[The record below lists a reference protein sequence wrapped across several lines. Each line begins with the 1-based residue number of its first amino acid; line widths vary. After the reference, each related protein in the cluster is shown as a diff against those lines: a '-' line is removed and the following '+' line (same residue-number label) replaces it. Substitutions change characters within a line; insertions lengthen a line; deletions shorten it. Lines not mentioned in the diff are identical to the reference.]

1 VTFAGALAREH
12 SRARDVQRARDF
24 MREGCGGANHEF
36 AAPGDKYVAQK
47 CRKCHMVKPM
57 GATVDAL
64 IRAGSEGAKVD
75 DKPTT
80 TDQPCKQCHRSVS
93 PGDARCWFCT
103 TPDPAP
109 IQTTDDPDWSSSL
122 MRVAV
127 PGPSGGSVGYMS
139 FGSTHVPYPIAPPTS
154 QPYSLT
160 LTDKSEGAE
169 LANALLGTAADE
181 LNQPFSQ
188 IDLDTVLRFLDRAR
202 EIVRGL
208 K

>member
-1 VTFAGALAREH
+1 
-12 SRARDVQRARDF
+12 
-24 MREGCGGANHEF
+24 MI
-36 AAPGDKYVAQK
+36 AQ
-47 CRKCHMVKPM
+47 
-57 GATVDAL
+57 
-64 IRAGSEGAKVD
+64 D
-75 DKPTT
+75 D
-80 TDQPCKQCHRSVS
+80 
-93 PGDARCWFCT
+93 
-103 TPDPAP
+103 
-109 IQTTDDPDWSSSL
+109 DWSSSL

-127 PGPSGGSVGYMS
+127 PGPNGGSVGYMS

>member
-1 VTFAGALAREH
+1 VSWTCDKCGEFDGEPARHFDGCNYGTWARRDVPDSGALYGAWECV
-12 SRARDVQRARDF
+12 SRPVYMTDAITGWQRDDEVR
-24 MREGCGGANHEF
+24 G
-36 AAPGDKYVAQK
+36 V
-47 CRKCHMVKPM
+47 
-57 GATVDAL
+57 
-64 IRAGSEGAKVD
+64 AKVD
-75 DKPTT
+75 DKPAM
-80 TDQPCKQCHRSVS
+80 TDQPRKQCHRSVS

-160 LTDKSEGAE
+160 ITDKDEACCIAKGCLDYAE
-169 LANALLGTAADE
+169 E
-181 LNQPFSQ
+181 Y
-188 IDLDTVLRFLDRAR
+188 IDGEQYEKAIAFLDRCR
-202 EIVRGL
+202 EIVLGL